1 MQVNARV
8 TWVPT
13 NETTLYNVNI
23 HEVTLGMLKKKISCK
38 YNIPIDNI
46 TACGSEYLDN
56 DDSTLYQL
64 NFSWMSTGIFMKIN

>member
-38 YNIPIDNI
+38 YNIPINKI
-46 TACGSEYLDN
+46 TAWGCEYLD